1 MGKLVQRQQN
11 IFLTLG
17 KLFKS
22 AFFTNTLLQTKVSNS
37 VQKQRLCRG
46 NVRIFLLLAENGLLS
61 KKSVFSFCTIK
72 IIFLLLK
79 AKYPTKIV
87 DKPTF
92 KQHPHVAKAFS

>member
-1 MGKLVQRQQN
+1 M
-11 IFLTLG
+11 LT
-17 KLFKS
+17 
-22 AFFTNTLLQTKVSNS
+22 
-37 VQKQRLCRG
+37 
-46 NVRIFLLLAENGLLS
+46 ENGLLS

-87 DKPTF
+87 DKPTV